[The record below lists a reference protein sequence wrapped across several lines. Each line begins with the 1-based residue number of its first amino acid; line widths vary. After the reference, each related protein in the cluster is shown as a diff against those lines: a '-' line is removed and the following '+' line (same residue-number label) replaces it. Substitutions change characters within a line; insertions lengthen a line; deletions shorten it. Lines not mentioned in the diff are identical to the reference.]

1 MLDNKIGYIICESST
16 VNTSKEAVVLD
27 NRNGRVVIETVLQD
41 ADNLNRNRRYYAK
54 EELFPALESS
64 RIKELIKNRS
74 FFGEASHPMS
84 QDLSRQQTIDL
95 GRVSH
100 EILELKTEGNL
111 VKGIVKATPTKFGK
125 EFNDFVLDGTKPAF
139 SLRALGSIA
148 NTKRGAE
155 VKNINIITWDWV
167 IFPSH
172 QVAYMQ
178 QIRSLEEGTNLI
190 SHDEK
195 SRSLEGCGAFTQN
208 ESGLLVPITNESVM
222 KYIKNESANINT
234 ILKSFDTLYE
244 SATLVENGSK
254 VRLMTLQGD
263 ILMINLES
271 YIQNEIMDYC
281 YR

>member
-16 VNTSKEAVVLD
+16 VNSPKEAVVLD
-27 NRNGRVVIETVLQD
+27 NRNGLVVIETVLQD

-54 EELFPALESS
+54 EELFPALQSA

-100 EILELKTEGNL
+100 EILEIKTEGNL

-155 VKNINIITWDWV
+155 VKNINVISYDWV
-167 IFPSH
+167 VFPSH
-172 QVAYMQ
+172 SCAYM
-178 QIRSLEEGTNLI
+178 
-190 SHDEK
+190 EK
-195 SRSLEGCGAFTQN
+195 IVN
-208 ESGLLVPITNESVM
+208 ESANLQQYNAQNCAAYTENDKGILIPITNKSVM
-222 KYIKNESANINT
+222 NYIKNESANINT

-244 SATLVENGSK
+244 SAALVENGSK
-254 VRLMTLQGD
+254 VRLMTPQGD

>member
-16 VNTSKEAVVLD
+16 VGSPKESVVVD
-27 NRNGRVVIETVLQD
+27 NKNGKVIIETVLQD
-41 ADNLNRNRRYYAK
+41 VDVLNRNRRYYAK
-54 EELFPALESS
+54 EELFPALNAP
-64 RIKELIKNRS
+64 RLKELMEKRS
-74 FFGEASHPMS
+74 LFGEASHPMS

-100 EILELKTEGNL
+100 EIMSLRTEGNL
-111 VKGIVKATPTKFGK
+111 IKGIVKGTPTKFGE
-125 EFNDFVLDGTKPAF
+125 EFNNFILDGTVPAF

-155 VKNINIITWDWV
+155 VKNINVITWDWV
-167 IFPSH
+167 IYPSH
-172 QVAYMQ
+172 KCAYMEKVV
-178 QIRSLEEGTNLI
+178 SESASFELGSKLEH
-190 SHDEK
+190 SA
-195 SRSLEGCGAFTQN
+195 AFTEN
-208 ESGLLVPITNESVM
+208 EKGILVPITNKSVM
-222 KYIKNESANINT
+222 NYIKNESANINT

-254 VRLMTLQGD
+254 VRLMTSEGD

-281 YR
+281 YK